1 MFGRALIAQ
10 RQAQRASIHANLR
23 FVHCYFEA
31 RLPKLEGAA
40 DSSARLP
47 AWKVGHCFESAGEP
61 AAKSLTRA
69 SVRYASCFAEDSRR
83 SFRATI
89 FEALT
94 DPFARKKTNKVK
106 FHTDFVL
113 RAFSNLGLCLPS
125 CPPCRAVRVSA
136 RQLGPSL

>member
-1 MFGRALIAQ
+1 VFGRALVAQ

-23 FVHCYFEA
+23 FAHCYFEA

-69 SVRYASCFAEDSRR
+69 SIRYASCLAELKAQYFFAPQL
-83 SFRATI
+83 FRPAVS
-89 FEALT
+89 E
-94 DPFARKKTNKVK
+94 P
-106 FHTDFVL
+106 
-113 RAFSNLGLCLPS
+113 LGSKNNFTPT
-125 CPPCRAVRVSA
+125 
-136 RQLGPSL
+136 